1 MRYVIK
7 ISVVAL
13 LLGACGYSENEINK
27 FDTRIRGFNEKFNLG
42 LKATGSGLYLHID
55 TLGKGRP
62 IQINDSIWVSYTLK
76 LLSGKVVDF
85 QPNPIGL
92 PVKNL
97 IKGWQEAVYNLPI
110 GSSLR
115 CLIPPQLGY
124 GQAGKDKIGQDKILY
139 FKMRVVEA
147 K

>member
-1 MRYVIK
+1 MI
-7 ISVVAL
+7 ISVVTM

-27 FDTRIRGFNEKFNLG
+27 FDSRIRGFNEKFKLG
-42 LKATGSGLYLHID
+42 LKPTGSGLYLHID
-55 TLGKGRP
+55 TIGKGRP

-85 QPNPIGL
+85 KPNPIGL

-97 IKGWQEAVYNLPI
+97 IKGWQEAVFNLPV

-115 CLIPPQLGY
+115 CIIPPQLGY